1 MGWRDINMSRRRPQP
16 RRTFVDAEPGV
27 DRAQAVIARARSLAA
42 AAAAEQLGEG
52 QGSDPPGFAALV
64 AGYGAGFACQ
74 MASRDNVHDV
84 TEEALALHD
93 AETPA
98 FRAGQLIG
106 RQEAL
111 CETRK
116 LLRLARVRLAAGGAE
131 AGAAFL
137 TDCDIAADPMQTRNP
152 TAVLRFTREERAIIL
167 SAFRPRQD

>member
-1 MGWRDINMSRRRPQP
+1 MNRNRPQP
-16 RRTFVDAEPGV
+16 RRAFVDLEPGM
-27 DRAQAVIARARSLAA
+27 DRAQAVIARARTLAA

-52 QGSDPPGFAALV
+52 QGSDPPGFAALA
-64 AGYGAGFACQ
+64 AGYRAGFARQ

-84 TEEALALHD
+84 TEEALGQHD

-106 RQEAL
+106 RLEAL

-116 LLRLARVRLAAGGAE
+116 LLRLLRTRLAEGGVE

-167 SAFRPRQD
+167 SAFGPRQD